1 MILKTNKLYNM
12 DCREGLKHL
21 DDECIDS
28 CIASPPYYGLRDYG
42 IEPSVWDGDVD
53 CEHAFGDWNNIKNI
67 KEYSSGIGW
76 DRPSRRESNNV
87 SSNSKCVVCE
97 KEFSGKIGQKF
108 CSIKCLNTLSNDDR
122 SNAKQKQQFCNK
134 CGAWKGTLGLEPDF
148 ELYIKHLCD
157 IYDGIKRVLKKTG
170 TCWVNMGDTY
180 SSKGGLSKPEHLI
193 NAKVGATKAGV
204 QRGTRYFAKNNPI
217 KNKCLMMIPQRFA
230 IEMINRGWILRNVI
244 IWHKPNCMPSSARDR
259 FTVDFEY
266 VYFFVKS
273 NKTQYWIKEKT
284 AQLVSKQ
291 PLGIKGI
298 ENSDWEW
305 RECGKCLGTGIK
317 HKKCKTCEGEGWIY
331 NLLLQIEK
339 CSYCKGLGRIRQDKE
354 CKTCKGKGLK
364 KYNFWKGRQYFF
376 EQQIDQSTT
385 KFIYSR
391 SSQKGDIQE
400 TNNPR
405 KNWGKTK
412 KELENEGYNSKYKN
426 HEHGQTIQGF
436 IRTDSIKE
444 ERDQSRIDAQNLFPN
459 NRKKQQE
466 YINHIHDHGK
476 TSSQGRNKRTV
487 WTIPT
492 KPNPEAHFA
501 TFPPDLV
508 NPMIKSGCPEYFCKK
523 CGKPREKIYDITYIH
538 HSSYNGDYSKG
549 FGKLPAESKRGF
561 KDVSY
566 KNVKHIGYSDCGCN
580 MGFKSGVVLDPFTG
594 TGNTLLTAWKL
605 GRDYIGFEI
614 SKEYCEIANKKLSLT
629 KNIRLDKWIME
640 YSPLKQPV

>member
-1 MILKTNKLYNM
+1 M

-21 DDECIDS
+21 DDECIDC

-53 CEHAFGDWNNIKNI
+53 CEHDFELNEKKCGGGHSGGVETSGLFTKEQAIKRKEGTGSGNII
-67 KEYSSGIGW
+67 KEG
-76 DRPSRRESNNV
+76 
-87 SSNSKCVVCE
+87 
-97 KEFSGKIGQKF
+97 
-108 CSIKCLNTLSNDDR
+108 
-122 SNAKQKQQFCNK
+122 FCNK

-157 IYDGIKRVLKKTG
+157 IYDQVKRVLKKTG
-170 TCWVNMGDTY
+170 TCWVNLGDSY
-180 SSKGGLSKPEHLI
+180 GSSKDFSRADRQDLHGKETI
-193 NAKVGATKAGV
+193 RKKV
-204 QRGTRYFAKNNPI
+204 RGFE
-217 KNKCLMMIPQRFA
+217 KCLLMIPQRFA

-244 IWHKPNCMPSSARDR
+244 IWHKPNCMPSSAKDR

-266 VYFFVKS
+266 VFFFVKS
-273 NKTQYWIKEKT
+273 NKTQYWINEKT

-305 RECGKCLGTGIK
+305 RECDKCLGTGIK

-331 NLLLQIEK
+331 NLLLQIER
-339 CSYCKGLGRIRQDKE
+339 CSYCRGLGRIRQDKE
-354 CKTCKGKGLK
+354 CKSCKGKGIK

-492 KPNPEAHFA
+492 KPSPEAHFA
-501 TFPPDLV
+501 TFPTKLV
-508 NPMIKSGCPEYFCKK
+508 EPMILAGCPKSFCKK
-523 CGKPREKIYDITYIH
+523 CGKPREKIIERIVGDQRSNEPDQKRVKAGVLKGGGILTTSRPLTDIFAQALSTRMIT
-538 HSSYNGDYSKG
+538 K
-549 FGKLPAESKRGF
+549 
-561 KDVSY
+561 
-566 KNVKHIGYSDCGCN
+566 GYSDCGCN
-580 MGFKSGVVLDPFTG
+580 MGFKSGVVLDHFTG
-594 TGNTLLTAWKL
+594 TGTTLLTAWKL

-614 SKEYCEIANKKLSLT
+614 SKEYCCEIANKKLSLT

-640 YSPLKQPV
+640 YSPLKQSV